1 MPVIRTVKT
10 AAVSLRIDVQPDCSV
25 PYLDLDVGG
34 HTYTLDLD
42 LARALIVDLHE
53 KVLLAETFNNEQRAR
68 QEAASG

>member
-1 MPVIRTVKT
+1 MIRPVSAVP
-10 AAVSLRIDVQPDCSV
+10 VSLRIDVQPDQSV
-25 PYLDLDVGG
+25 PYLDLDIAG

-42 LARALIVDLHE
+42 LARALIVDLHA